1 MSDAPWLTIVGL
13 GEDGPDGLSA
23 ASLNALAAADTI
35 IGPARHLA
43 LLPDVTGK
51 RIEWPVPFADGL
63 DILKGLKGT
72 PTVAL
77 VSGDPFWFG
86 AGSVIARQFAPG
98 EWRALP
104 NVSVFSQAAAHLGWP
119 LETTLC
125 TGLHAAPFARL
136 RPHLVPDKRAIVTL
150 RDGAAV
156 GEFAAWLVTQGFG
169 NSTLHVLEALGGANA
184 RNRTTTADAYALG
197 DVAHPVAVALKIAGQ
212 GVAIPCSSGKPDALF
227 QNDGQITK
235 RPIRA
240 LTLSALAPRP
250 GETLWDLGAGSGSI
264 AIEWLMS
271 DPSTQAVAVEARA
284 DRAAQIRENADA
296 LGQDRL
302 QIITGQTL
310 DHLTDLPRP
319 DAIFIGGGLSTD
331 LLDALWATCP
341 QGTRIVAN
349 AVTLETEALVV
360 AAHARLG
367 GDLLRIA
374 LSKPA
379 DIGKFRA
386 WSAAYP
392 LVQWSITR

>member
-23 ASLNALAAADTI
+23 ASLKALNTATSI

-43 LLPDVTGK
+43 LLPDFTAQ
-51 RIEWPVPFADGL
+51 RIEWPVPFGDGL
-63 DILKGLKGT
+63 DILKGLRGT

-77 VSGDPFWFG
+77 ASGDPFWFG
-86 AGSVIARQFAPG
+86 AGSVIARAFDHG

-104 NVSVFSQAAAHLGWP
+104 NASVFSHAAAHLGWP
-119 LETTLC
+119 LETTQC

-136 RPHLVPDKRAIVTL
+136 RPLLAPDQRAIVTL

-156 GEFAAWLVTQGFG
+156 GGLAAWLTEQGFG
-169 NSTLHVLEALGGANA
+169 DTTFHVLEALGGPNA
-184 RNRTTTADAYALG
+184 RQRTTTAQAFALE
-197 DVAHPVAVALKIAGQ
+197 DVAHPVAVALEIAGQ
-212 GVAIPCSSGKPDALF
+212 GTRLPLATGKPDALF

-240 LTLSALAPRP
+240 LTLSALAPCA
-250 GETLWDLGAGSGSI
+250 GEVLWDLGAGSGSI
-264 AIEWLMS
+264 AIEWLLTH
-271 DPSTQAVAVEARA
+271 PSTRAVAVEARA
-284 DRAAQIRENADA
+284 DRATQIAANAKA

-302 QIITGQTL
+302 QIITGQSL
-310 DHLTDLPRP
+310 DHLSGLPRP
-319 DAIFIGGGLSTD
+319 DAVFIGGGLTSH

-341 QGTRIVAN
+341 EGTRIVAN

-367 GDLLRIA
+367 GDLLRIS
-374 LSKPA
+374 LSKPT
-379 DIGKFRA
+379 DVGTYRA
-386 WSAAYP
+386 WNAAYP
-392 LVQWSITR
+392 LVQWSVAR